1 MFTNNA
7 ALALS
12 RPDLGTLK
20 PGAVGGAAIL
30 SVDEGQ
36 FNYVDVVGEMLAGDK
51 NVNVQGVVLAG
62 KWWHPK

>member
-1 MFTNNA
+1 MSTKNA

-12 RPDLGTLK
+12 PPDLGTLK